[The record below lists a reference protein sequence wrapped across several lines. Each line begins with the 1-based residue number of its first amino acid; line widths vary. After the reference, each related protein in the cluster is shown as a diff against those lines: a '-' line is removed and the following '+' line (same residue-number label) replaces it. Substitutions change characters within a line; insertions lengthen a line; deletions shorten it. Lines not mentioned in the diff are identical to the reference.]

1 MKIEEM
7 IKTILDR
14 GCDDTIPI
22 RFSVISQIK
31 NRVLEIQFQLYNIA
45 LDFCNTSSKEQIDAL
60 EKERDGLNDELCW
73 RMQDLED
80 VINREKLP
88 PIDNEKEGLNYK
100 YEDPTDVLDPKKI
113 ADEKYPVVP
122 WTVMPKE
129 DDNGRIINFDEWL
142 DNYRIW
148 IQSWNLN
155 HGFVKGWE
163 YAIGKS
169 IEGKKV
175 GDE

>member
-1 MKIEEM
+1 
-7 IKTILDR
+7 
-14 GCDDTIPI
+14 
-22 RFSVISQIK
+22 
-31 NRVLEIQFQLYNIA
+31 
-45 LDFCNTSSKEQIDAL
+45 
-60 EKERDGLNDELCW
+60 
-73 RMQDLED
+73 
-80 VINREKLP
+80 
-88 PIDNEKEGLNYK
+88 
-100 YEDPTDVLDPKKI
+100 
-113 ADEKYPVVP
+113 
-122 WTVMPKE
+122 MPKE

>member
-1 MKIEEM
+1 MSIEEM

-14 GCDDTIPI
+14 GYDDTVPI
-22 RFSVISQIK
+22 RLSVISQIK
-31 NRVLEIQFQLYNIA
+31 NRVLEIEFRLYNIELELA
-45 LDFCNTSSKEQIDAL
+45 NSYTKQYKKEL
-60 EKERDGLNDELCW
+60 EDERSALNDELCW

-80 VINREKLP
+80 VVNRIKLP

-100 YEDPTDVLDPKKI
+100 YEDPTDVIDPKKI

-122 WTVMPKE
+122 WTIMPKE

-155 HGFVKGWE
+155 FGFIKGWE

-169 IEGKKV
+169 IEGKNV

>member
-14 GCDDTIPI
+14 GYDDTIPV

-31 NRVLEIQFQLYNIA
+31 NRVLEIEFRLYNIA
-45 LDFCNTSSKEQIDAL
+45 MDLCNTSSKEQIDAL
-60 EKERDGLNDELCW
+60 EKERDSLNDELCW

-88 PIDNEKEGLNYK
+88 PIDDEKEGLNYI

-155 HGFVKGWE
+155 FGFIKGWE